1 MFFWPII
8 TVRVGYAMLELSE
21 IQYMAGE
28 KTVLQNVS
36 AAFPAGQVTGIVG
49 PNGAGKTSL
58 LRVAAGL
65 AAPNGGVVSAKG
77 AFDAAAWRA
86 KNIAYMPQFQSV
98 AWPLL
103 VHEIIALGLLP
114 LNLSAMQSAARIEG
128 ALARCGV
135 SRFAER
141 RIDSMS
147 GGEQA
152 RVFLA
157 RLLATGADILLL
169 DEPVQ
174 SLDPAGA
181 LAVMA
186 LLRAEAASGKAVV
199 VVLHE
204 LNLAQQ
210 FCDRLVVMQNG
221 TVALAGD
228 AQHVLSPAQLR
239 PIFGVEFTKIAGGH
253 LVPHLI
259 DPPNSTL

>member
-1 MFFWPII
+1 
-8 TVRVGYAMLELSE
+8 MLELTN
-21 IQYMAGE
+21 IQFMAGQ
-28 KTVLQNVS
+28 KAVLQNVS

-58 LRVAAGL
+58 LRVAGGL
-65 AAPNGGVVSAKG
+65 IAPIGGGLQAEGDFTNS
-77 AFDAAAWRA
+77 DWRA
-86 KNIAYMPQFQSV
+86 QNIAYMPQFQSV

-103 VHEIIALGLLP
+103 VHEVVALGLLP
-114 LNLSAMQSAARIEG
+114 LRLGAAEADRRVEA
-128 ALARCGV
+128 ALARCGMGD
-135 SRFAER
+135 FQDR
-141 RIDSMS
+141 RIDSLS

-157 RLLATGADILLL
+157 RLLATQAQILLL

-186 LLRAEAASGKAVV
+186 LLQAEAAAGKAVV

-221 TVALAGD
+221 TVALAGA
-228 AQHVLSPAQLR
+228 AQHVLSPARLR
-239 PIFGVEFTKIAGGH
+239 PIFGVEFKQLAGGH
-253 LVPHLI
+253 LVPRSVATANGKE
-259 DPPNSTL
+259 DKGA

>member
-1 MFFWPII
+1 
-8 TVRVGYAMLELSE
+8 MLELAH
-21 IQYMAGE
+21 IQVMVGE

-36 AAFPAGQVTGIVG
+36 ADFPAGQVTGIIG

-65 AAPNGGVVSAKG
+65 AAPDGGVVTAKG
-77 AFDAAAWRA
+77 DFYNPHWRA

-103 VHEIIALGLLP
+103 AREIVGLGLLP
-114 LNLSAMQSAARIEG
+114 QHLGVAQSAARSDA
-128 ALARCGV
+128 ALARCGAAN
-135 SRFAER
+135 FADR
-141 RIDSMS
+141 RIDTLS

-157 RLLATGADILLL
+157 RLLATGTEILLL

-186 LLRAEAASGKAVV
+186 LLRAEAATGKAVV

-239 PIFGVEFTKIAGGH
+239 PIFGVEFEQLAGGH
-253 LVPHLI
+253 LVPHRI
-259 DPPNSTL
+259 DEEA

>member
-1 MFFWPII
+1 MNATGRWGWPI
-8 TVRVGYAMLELSE
+8 AMLELAH
-21 IQYMAGE
+21 IQYMVGE
-28 KTVLQNVS
+28 KAVLQNVS
-36 AAFPAGQVTGIVG
+36 VGFPAGQMTGIVG

-65 AAPNGGVVSAKG
+65 VAPSGGTIKAAGDFG
-77 AFDAAAWRA
+77 DTAWRA

-103 VHEIIALGLLP
+103 VREIIGLGLLP
-114 LNLSAMQSAARIEG
+114 LHLSAAQSGARIDA

-135 SRFAER
+135 TDFADR
-141 RIDSMS
+141 RIDSLS

-157 RLLATGADILLL
+157 RLLATGADVLLL

-186 LLRAEAASGKAVV
+186 LLRTEAQSGKAVV

-210 FCDRLVVMQNG
+210 FCDKLVVMHSG
-221 TVALAGD
+221 TAALVGD

-239 PIFGVEFTKIAGGH
+239 PIFGVEFEQLAGGH
-253 LVPHLI
+253 LVAQPI
-259 DPPNSTL
+259 D

>member
-1 MFFWPII
+1 
-8 TVRVGYAMLELSE
+8 MLELTN
-21 IQYMAGE
+21 IQFMAGQ
-28 KTVLQNVS
+28 KAVLQNVS

-58 LRVAAGL
+58 LRVAGGL
-65 AAPNGGVVSAKG
+65 IAPIGGALQAEGDFTSS
-77 AFDAAAWRA
+77 DWRA
-86 KNIAYMPQFQSV
+86 QNIAYMPQFQSV

-103 VHEIIALGLLP
+103 VREVVALGLLP
-114 LNLSAMQSAARIEG
+114 LRLGTAEAAQRVEA
-128 ALARCGV
+128 ALARCGMGD
-135 SRFAER
+135 FQDR
-141 RIDSMS
+141 RIDSLS

-157 RLLATGADILLL
+157 RLLATQAQILLL

-186 LLRAEAASGKAVV
+186 LLQAEAAAGKAVV

-221 TVALAGD
+221 TVALSGR
-228 AQHVLSPAQLR
+228 AQHVLSPARLR
-239 PIFGVEFTKIAGGH
+239 PIFGVEFKQLAGGH
-253 LVPHLI
+253 LVAQDVLNDETPKEA
-259 DPPNSTL
+259 

>member
-1 MFFWPII
+1 
-8 TVRVGYAMLELSE
+8 MLELAE

-36 AAFPAGQVTGIVG
+36 AAFSAGQVTGIVG

-65 AAPNGGVVSAKG
+65 AAPNGGAVSAKG
-77 AFDAAAWRA
+77 AFDDAAWRA

-114 LNLSAMQSAARIEG
+114 LNLSAAQSAARIED
-128 ALARCGV
+128 ALARCGATG
-135 SRFAER
+135 FAER
-141 RIDSMS
+141 RIDSLS

-157 RLLATGADILLL
+157 RLLATGSDVLLL

-186 LLRAEAASGKAVV
+186 LLRAEATSGKAVV

-239 PIFGVEFTKIAGGH
+239 PIFGVEFTQIAGGH
-253 LVPHLI
+253 LVPHPI
-259 DPPNSTL
+259 DPPSGTL